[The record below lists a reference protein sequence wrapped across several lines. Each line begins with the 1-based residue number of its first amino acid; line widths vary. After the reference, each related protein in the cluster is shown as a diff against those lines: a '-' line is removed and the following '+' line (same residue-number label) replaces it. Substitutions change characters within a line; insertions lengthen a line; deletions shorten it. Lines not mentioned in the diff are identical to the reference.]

1 MTDSDLVGV
10 ALIFGWAAG
19 LVVGWWFRGF
29 RQRWQR
35 SHTPSTDRQ
44 RAYILRP
51 DGRRAGRFEDLT
63 VEQASAL
70 IDHLK
75 AVRG

>member
-1 MTDSDLVGV
+1 MTDPDLVGV
-10 ALIFGWAAG
+10 ALIFGWGAG

-44 RAYILRP
+44 RAYLL
-51 DGRRAGRFEDLT
+51 DLSAGATSGEDLT
-63 VEQASAL
+63 VEQASEL

-75 AVRG
+75 AVRA